1 MSDDQSLRTTV
12 TVEFTL
18 TADAIDALSAWT
30 GLPPA
35 QAIAE
40 HKPYIDIA
48 VRRCFHDRQVPEG
61 GQVTIT
67 RADLAP
73 LYGKG

>member
-1 MSDDQSLRTTV
+1 V

-18 TADAIDALSAWT
+18 TADAIDALVAWT
-30 GLPPA
+30 GLPPT

-48 VRRCFHDRQVPEG
+48 VRRRFHDRQVPEG
-61 GQVTIT
+61 GRVATT

-73 LYGKG
+73 LYGQG